1 MERWKQGNFNLWII
15 QIQTGEIAIHELIL
29 WQSLLQSLH
38 YACHFYF
45 FIYNLSLS
53 YWARPLGL
61 CFTNQVFKIGNN
73 LNVLLSRIAVSTGC
87 LFQIIKSHIH
97 DRVCYALQ
105 LDELNL
111 KKIKSQQREET
122 RVSYRRRAMFL

>member
-53 YWARPLGL
+53 YWACPLGL

-73 LNVLLSRIAVSTGC
+73 LNVLLSWFAVSTCC
-87 LFQIIKSHIH
+87 LFQMIKSHIH
-97 DRVCYALQ
+97 DGAC
-105 LDELNL
+105 
-111 KKIKSQQREET
+111 
-122 RVSYRRRAMFL
+122 

>member
-45 FIYNLSLS
+45 FIYNLFLS

-61 CFTNQVFKIGNN
+61 RFTNQVFQIGNN
-73 LNVLLSRIAVSTGC
+73 LNELLSQIAVSTGC
-87 LFQIIKSHIH
+87 LFQIIKNHIH
-97 DRVCYALQ
+97 DGVC
-105 LDELNL
+105 
-111 KKIKSQQREET
+111 
-122 RVSYRRRAMFL
+122 